1 MANSN
6 IETKVQ
12 ALLEK
17 IIEDLGY
24 NLYDVEYFKEG
35 KDYILR
41 ITIDH
46 EKGINI
52 QDCEK
57 VNGGINDILDEAD
70 IIKDQYYLEVSSPG
84 LERVLRKEKHFL
96 SQIGNKVN
104 VNLFKPIEKK
114 KEFQGI
120 LKKYDGLSII
130 IQTEEEEIEISL
142 KDVALVKTVF
152 DFKEEF

>member
-1 MANSN
+1 MANNN
-6 IETKVQ
+6 IETKIQ
-12 ALLEK
+12 DLLEK

-24 NLYDVEYFKEG
+24 NLYDVEYVKEG

-41 ITIDH
+41 ITIDN
-46 EKGINI
+46 EAGINI

-57 VNGGINDILDEAD
+57 VNNGINDILDEAD

-84 LERVLRKEKHFL
+84 LERVLKKEAHFL
-96 SQIGNKVN
+96 SQIGKKVN
-104 VNLFKPIEKK
+104 VNLFKPQDKK

-120 LKKYDGLSII
+120 LKEYNSSSIVI
-130 IQTEEEEIEISL
+130 ETEENEIEFNL

>member
-1 MANSN
+1 MANNN
-6 IETKVQ
+6 IETKIQ
-12 ALLEK
+12 DLLEK

-24 NLYDVEYFKEG
+24 NLYDVEYVKEG

-41 ITIDH
+41 ITIDN
-46 EKGINI
+46 ETGINI

-57 VNGGINDILDEAD
+57 VNNGINDILDEAD

-84 LERVLRKEKHFL
+84 LERVLKKENHFL
-96 SQIGNKVN
+96 SQIGKKVN
-104 VNLFKPIEKK
+104 VNLFKPIDKK

-120 LKKYDGLSII
+120 LKEYNGSSIVI
-130 IQTEEEEIEISL
+130 ETEENNIEFNL

>member
-1 MANSN
+1 MANNN

-12 ALLEK
+12 GLLEK

-24 NLYDVEYFKEG
+24 NLYDVEYVKEG

-41 ITIDH
+41 ITIDN
-46 EKGINI
+46 EAGINI

-57 VNGGINDILDEAD
+57 VNNGINDILDEAD

-84 LERVLRKEKHFL
+84 LERVLRKENHFL
-96 SQIGNKVN
+96 SQIGKKVN
-104 VNLFKPIEKK
+104 VNLFKPVDKK

-120 LKKYDGLSII
+120 LKEYNSSSIVI
-130 IQTEEEEIEISL
+130 ETEENDIEFNL

-152 DFKEEF
+152 GFKEEF

>member
-1 MANSN
+1 MANNN
-6 IETKVQ
+6 IENKIQ
-12 ALLEK
+12 DLLEK
-17 IIEDLGY
+17 IIENLGY
-24 NLYDVEYFKEG
+24 NLYDVEYVKEG

-41 ITIDH
+41 ITIDN
-46 EKGINI
+46 ETGINI

-57 VNGGINDILDEAD
+57 VNNGINDILDEAD

-84 LERVLRKEKHFL
+84 LERVLKKENHFL
-96 SQIGNKVN
+96 SQIGKKVN
-104 VNLFKPIEKK
+104 VNLFKPIDKK

-120 LKKYDGLSII
+120 LKEYNSSSIVI
-130 IQTEEEEIEISL
+130 ETEENNIEFNL

>member
-1 MANSN
+1 MANNN
-6 IETKVQ
+6 IETKIQ
-12 ALLEK
+12 DLLEK

-24 NLYDVEYFKEG
+24 NLYDVEYVKEG
-35 KDYILR
+35 KEYILR
-41 ITIDH
+41 ITIDN
-46 EKGINI
+46 ETGINI

-57 VNGGINDILDEAD
+57 VNNGINDILDEAD

-84 LERVLRKEKHFL
+84 LERVLKKENHFL
-96 SQIGNKVN
+96 SQIGKKVN
-104 VNLFKPIEKK
+104 VNLFKPIDKK

-120 LKKYDGLSII
+120 LKEYNGSSIVI
-130 IQTEEEEIEISL
+130 ETEENNIEFNL

>member
-1 MANSN
+1 MANNN
-6 IETKVQ
+6 IENKVQ
-12 ALLEK
+12 DLLEK

-24 NLYDVEYFKEG
+24 NLYDVEYVKEG

-41 ITIDH
+41 ITIDN
-46 EKGINI
+46 ETGINI

-57 VNGGINDILDEAD
+57 VNNGINDILDEAD
-70 IIKDQYYLEVSSPG
+70 IVKDQYYLEVSSPG
-84 LERVLRKEKHFL
+84 LERVLKKENHFL
-96 SQIGNKVN
+96 SQIGKKVN
-104 VNLFKPIEKK
+104 VNLFKPIDKK

-120 LKKYDGLSII
+120 LKEYNGSSIVI
-130 IQTEEEEIEISL
+130 ETEENNIEFNL

>member
-1 MANSN
+1 MANNN

-12 ALLEK
+12 GLLEK

-24 NLYDVEYFKEG
+24 NLYDVEYVKEG

-41 ITIDH
+41 ITIDN
-46 EKGINI
+46 EAGINI

-57 VNGGINDILDEAD
+57 VNNGINDILDEAD

-84 LERVLRKEKHFL
+84 LERVLRKENHFL
-96 SQIGNKVN
+96 SQIGKKVN
-104 VNLFKPIEKK
+104 VNLFKPVDKK

-120 LKKYDGLSII
+120 LKEYNSSSIVI
-130 IQTEEEEIEISL
+130 ETEENDIEFNL

>member
-1 MANSN
+1 MTNNN

-12 ALLEK
+12 GLLEK

-24 NLYDVEYFKEG
+24 NLYDVEYVKEG

-41 ITIDH
+41 ITIDN
-46 EKGINI
+46 EAGINI

-57 VNGGINDILDEAD
+57 VNNGINDILDEAD

-84 LERVLRKEKHFL
+84 LERVLRKENHFL
-96 SQIGNKVN
+96 SQIGKKVN
-104 VNLFKPIEKK
+104 VNLFKPVDKK

-120 LKKYDGLSII
+120 LKEYNSSSIVI
-130 IQTEEEEIEISL
+130 ETEENDIEFNL